1 MQRES
6 FGSRLGFL
14 LVSAGCA
21 IGIGNVWRFP
31 YITGKNG
38 GGYFVLFY
46 LVCLLLLG
54 VPVMTMELAVGRGG
68 RKSAVLAYKNL
79 EKPGS
84 KWHIH
89 GWFCLA
95 GCYLLMMYYT
105 TVTGWMVNYF
115 GKFLTGGFHAGMTG
129 DEISGMFGTM
139 LGSPGS
145 MAVFTELVVVT
156 GLIVCSFGLQK
167 GLERV
172 TKVMMICLL
181 ALIVVLAVHSLT
193 LSGAAEGMKF
203 YLLPSV
209 DTIREHG
216 LGSLITDAMNQA
228 FFTLSLGIG
237 AMEIFGSYMS
247 DEQTLPGEAVR
258 ICILDT
264 FVALMAGAIIF
275 PACFTFGVAPGEGP
289 ALIFQTLPPL
299 FVNMSGG
306 RFWGTLFFLFMVF
319 ASFSTVLAVFENIL
333 AVCMD
338 TFGISRKKA
347 VLINGVLL
355 ALLSLPCVFGYNIWS
370 DFHPILGKDVL
381 DSEDF
386 LVSNLLLPIGS
397 LVYLLFCVSKWGWG
411 FDKYVAEANKG
422 KGLKFA
428 KWLKPYFQFILLGA
442 DRCDLP
448 AGPAV
453 KRNSVTAID
462 GEISLYGTFFPSACP
477 GKRPEKNEKCKNVG
491 GVSTDTPPMTLLGEF
506 TETDSCGQMLSENK
520 GICHGRGVGG
530 RIDPNADALLVTQ
543 FVIAVIRVGINVN

>member
-1 MQRES
+1 
-6 FGSRLGFL
+6 
-14 LVSAGCA
+14 
-21 IGIGNVWRFP
+21 
-31 YITGKNG
+31 
-38 GGYFVLFY
+38 
-46 LVCLLLLG
+46 
-54 VPVMTMELAVGRGG
+54 
-68 RKSAVLAYKNL
+68 
-79 EKPGS
+79 
-84 KWHIH
+84 
-89 GWFCLA
+89 
-95 GCYLLMMYYT
+95 
-105 TVTGWMVNYF
+105 
-115 GKFLTGGFHAGMTG
+115 
-129 DEISGMFGTM
+129 M
-139 LGSPGS
+139 LPDG
-145 MAVFTELVVVT
+145 
-156 GLIVCSFGLQK
+156 
-167 GLERV
+167 
-172 TKVMMICLL
+172 
-181 ALIVVLAVHSLT
+181 VHSLT

-381 DSEDF
+381 DSEDV

-422 KGLKFA
+422 EGLKFA
-428 KWLKPYFQFILLGA
+428 KWLKPYFQFIL
-442 DRCDLP
+442 P
-448 AGPAV
+448 ALIVVIFLQG
-453 KRNSVTAID
+453 
-462 GEISLYGTFFPSACP
+462 
-477 GKRPEKNEKCKNVG
+477 
-491 GVSTDTPPMTLLGEF
+491 LL
-506 TETDSCGQMLSENK
+506 
-520 GICHGRGVGG
+520 
-530 RIDPNADALLVTQ
+530 
-543 FVIAVIRVGINVN
+543 

>member
-1 MQRES
+1 M
-6 FGSRLGFL
+6 
-14 LVSAGCA
+14 LV
-21 IGIGNVWRFP
+21 
-31 YITGKNG
+31 YI
-38 GGYFVLFY
+38 L
-46 LVCLLLLG
+46 CLILLG
-54 VPVMTMELAVGRGG
+54 IPALVLEFSIGRAAQA
-68 RKSAVLAYKNL
+68 SPLFMYKKL
-79 EKPGS
+79 EKPGQ
-84 KWHIH
+84 KWGIF

-95 GCYLLMMYYT
+95 GNIALMAFYTVVSGWIIYY
-105 TVTGWMVNYF
+105 F
-115 GKFLTGGFHAGMTG
+115 FRFLTGNHASLGFGAM
-129 DEISGMFGTM
+129 IS
-139 LGSPGS
+139 SPS
-145 MAVFTELVVVT
+145 VNVLFLLITLVVAFFI
-156 GLIVCSFGLQK
+156 LSFNLQG

-172 TKVMMICLL
+172 TKYMMSALL
-181 ALIVVLAVHSLT
+181 VLMLALAVHSL
-193 LSGAAEGMKF
+193 LLGGAGKGMSF
-203 YLLPSV
+203 YLKPDFSKIKGSV
-209 DTIREHG
+209 VVG
-216 LGSLITDAMNQA
+216 AMNQA

-386 LVSNLLLPIGS
+386 LVSGLLLPIGS

-422 KGLKFA
+422 EGLKFA
-428 KWLKPYFQFILLGA
+428 KWLKPYFQFIL
-442 DRCDLP
+442 P
-448 AGPAV
+448 ALIVVIFLQG
-453 KRNSVTAID
+453 
-462 GEISLYGTFFPSACP
+462 
-477 GKRPEKNEKCKNVG
+477 
-491 GVSTDTPPMTLLGEF
+491 LL
-506 TETDSCGQMLSENK
+506 
-520 GICHGRGVGG
+520 
-530 RIDPNADALLVTQ
+530 
-543 FVIAVIRVGINVN
+543 